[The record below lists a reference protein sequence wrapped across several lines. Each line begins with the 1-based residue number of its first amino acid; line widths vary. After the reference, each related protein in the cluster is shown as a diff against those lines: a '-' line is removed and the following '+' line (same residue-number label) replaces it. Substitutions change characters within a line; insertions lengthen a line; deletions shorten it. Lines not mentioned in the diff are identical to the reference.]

1 MPANL
6 RHEHLGLDTH
16 IMSTSATHAPIC
28 PTDGDATVPA
38 KGAQK
43 HMDAQH
49 GGTRKVD
56 KKSYEYLMK
65 SMIAG
70 GIAGCAVCIP
80 HLLQEAWYRNL

>member
-1 MPANL
+1 
-6 RHEHLGLDTH
+6 
-16 IMSTSATHAPIC
+16 
-28 PTDGDATVPA
+28 
-38 KGAQK
+38 
-43 HMDAQH
+43 MDAQH

-80 HLLQEAWYRNL
+80 HLLQEAWYWNL